1 MSGLSR
7 SLEALV
13 RGEPAPKGVKA
24 LARVLSWFYGAGAA
38 LNQMAWDRGW
48 RKSVR
53 LPVKVIGVGNLV
65 AGGAG
70 KTPLVMALVQELAAM
85 GHKPV
90 VISRGYGGGS
100 REKALWVN
108 PPDGPMATASQAG
121 DEPVLMARRL
131 NVPVW
136 VGADRAA
143 VGRAVLE
150 CLGEVVLV
158 GDDLFQHR
166 RLHRDLNI
174 LVMDAAR
181 PLGNGLML
189 PRGPLREPVPAMRRA
204 DAVVLTRA
212 DDAEKTATM
221 RRLLAG
227 WLPGAP
233 VLACRHGLT
242 GLRGRE
248 GAEISR
254 EEYSGAPVLAFCGL
268 ARPEQFLDSVTNLG
282 LQEAAQRVFPDHHP
296 YSAADLDELW
306 REAIAA
312 GATALVCS
320 EKDAAR
326 LPERLPDGPPLWVT
340 RLDLEFL
347 PGGESL
353 RDLLSPLFVEADS

>member
-1 MSGLSR
+1 MSGLGQ

-13 RGEPAPKGVKA
+13 RGEPSPAGVRA
-24 LARVLSWFYGAGAA
+24 LARVLSWFYGAGAT

-70 KTPLVMALVQELAAM
+70 KTPLVMAIVRELKDM
-85 GHKPV
+85 GLSPV
-90 VISRGYGGGS
+90 VISRGYGGTR
-100 REKALWVN
+100 REAALWVN
-108 PPDGPMATASQAG
+108 PPEGPMVPAARAG

-143 VGRAVLE
+143 VGRAATE
-150 CLGEVVLV
+150 RLGRVVLV

-174 LVMDAAR
+174 LVMDTAR

-189 PRGPLREPVPAMRRA
+189 PRGPLREPVSAMRRA
-204 DAVVLTRA
+204 DSVVLTRA
-212 DDAEKTATM
+212 DDPGKTATM

-227 WLPGAP
+227 WLPGVP
-233 VLACRHGLT
+233 VLACRHDLT
-242 GLRGRE
+242 GLRDRE
-248 GAEISR
+248 GAEVPR

-268 ARPEQFLDSVTNLG
+268 AQPEQFLDGLDGLG
-282 LQEAAQRVFPDHHP
+282 LQVAAKRVFPDHHAF
-296 YSAADLDELW
+296 SAGDLAELW
-306 REAIAA
+306 QEAARVGAA
-312 GATALVCS
+312 ALVCS

-326 LPERLPDGPPLWVT
+326 LPEALPQGTPLWVT
-340 RLDLEFL
+340 RLDLDFGPEREAL
-347 PGGESL
+347 RQMLAQAVSGEK
-353 RDLLSPLFVEADS
+353 A